1 LGILLIRRLEE
12 RKEEVIGAQV
22 TALIVEL
29 VRGVG
34 TKGAMVL
41 ENRLVGVAS

>member
-12 RKEEVIGAQV
+12 RKEDVIGAQV
-22 TALIVEL
+22 TALIVKP

-34 TKGAMVL
+34 TKAAMAL
-41 ENRLVGVAS
+41 ENRLVNVAS